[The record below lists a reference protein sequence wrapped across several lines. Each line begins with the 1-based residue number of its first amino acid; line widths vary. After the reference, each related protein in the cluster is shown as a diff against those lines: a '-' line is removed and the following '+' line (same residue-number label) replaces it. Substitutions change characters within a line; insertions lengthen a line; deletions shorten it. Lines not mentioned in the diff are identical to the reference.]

1 MNQRRHPDAGYTLL
15 ELMVAMSLLA
25 AIGMTALPRYR
36 VYLDQ
41 GKAAS
46 CLASRRN
53 MEMDEQEAYLESNQ
67 ASLAIAAQ
75 YRCPSGG
82 TYVWLVSEPAA
93 TGYPLVVC
101 SLHGPTTLPPSE
113 AATESLFTTGFDN
126 MDGLTPLK
134 GKWALKDGTLV
145 DQGNGEHRLAFGDTA
160 WTDYTT
166 TVRATLAEGQGYG
179 IYYRAD
185 GNKKI
190 TGYCF
195 QYDPGYKKGSFVV
208 RKVVNGKQTAPIQR
222 VAIPGGFP
230 VYGQSHEVS
239 VSVVGDRHVIR
250 IDGETV
256 LDFADAS
263 FSSGAAGLRTWSK
276 SAAAFESATV
286 VPAGS

>member
-1 MNQRRHPDAGYTLL
+1 MKRRRYPDAGYTLL

-25 AIGMTALPRYR
+25 AIGMIALPRYR

-41 GKAAS
+41 GKAAA
-46 CLASRRN
+46 CLANRRN
-53 MEMDEQEAYLESNQ
+53 IEMDEQEAYLGSNQ

-82 TYVWLVSEPAA
+82 TYVWLVSDPAA
-93 TGYPLVVC
+93 AGYPRVIC
-101 SLHGPTTLPPSE
+101 SLHGPATIPPAEAPAEALFASE
-113 AATESLFTTGFDN
+113 FDST
-126 MDGLTPLK
+126 DGLKYLQ
-134 GKWALKDGTLV
+134 GKWALKDGALV
-145 DQGNGEHRLAFGDTA
+145 NKGTGEHRLAFGDTA

-166 TVRATLAEGQGYG
+166 TVRTTLDKGDGYG

-185 GNKKI
+185 GEQAI

-195 QYDPGYKKGSFVV
+195 QYDPGYGKGEFLV
-208 RKVVNGKQTAPIQR
+208 RKVVNGKETAPIQR
-222 VAIPGGFP
+222 VKMPDGFP
-230 VYGQSHEVS
+230 VYDQSHEIS
-239 VSVVGDRHVIR
+239 VSVAGDRHVIR

-276 SAAAFESATV
+276 STAAFESATV
-286 VPAGS
+286 MPAGS